1 MIKENILILGGGFS
15 GVESAIKL
23 SSLGHKVT
31 LVSNRDYLF
40 IYPISIWIPVGKK
53 TFNDVSIPLIQLSKK
68 HGFKL
73 IIDEVTQIDANSS
86 RVVLTKQA
94 ITYNY
99 LIVAFGMHKVKTKGL
114 ENTHSICGN
123 PDESLIIK
131 NKLDKIIEKGEGKIA
146 IGFGGNP
153 KDPSAT
159 AVRGGPAFEL
169 LFNFSNLLKKKK
181 LRNKV
186 EITFFAPMPEP
197 GKKMGKNAFNKM
209 DIMFKH
215 YKIKKR
221 VGKKIKQFEDNAV
234 IFEDNSK
241 LDSDLIVFIPGGN
254 GHDVMI
260 NSDLPLSESGFIK
273 INHGCKV
280 DNFKNVYAIGDVT
293 DLNGPKWAAKQG
305 HIAEVMANVAAKNI
319 NNSIKGIEKRE
330 SYFKHLNIVCVM
342 DSGDGAA
349 FVYRKAD
356 FDMIIPLPI
365 IGHWLKKAW
374 GFYYKNSKLK
384 RIPRVPGM

>member
-1 MIKENILILGGGFS
+1 MQKENILILGGGFS

-23 SSLGHKVT
+23 RSLGHDVS

-53 TFNDVSIPLIQLSKK
+53 SFGDVSIPLKDLSKK

-73 IIDEVTQIDANSS
+73 IIDEVKQINSKENKVS
-86 RVVLTKQA
+86 LVNGETS
-94 ITYNY
+94 YNY
-99 LIVAFGMHKVKTKGL
+99 LIVAFGMHKFKTKGL

-123 PDESLIIK
+123 PEEALIIK
-131 NKLDKIIEKGEGKIA
+131 DSLDKIIEKGKGKIS
-146 IGFGGNP
+146 IGFGSNP
-153 KDPSAT
+153 KDLSAT

-169 LFNFSNLLKKKK
+169 LFNFSHLLKKKK
-181 LRNKV
+181 LRDKIEV
-186 EITFFAPMPEP
+186 TFFAPMAEP

-209 DIMFKH
+209 DVMFKH
-215 YKIKKR
+215 YKIKKQ
-221 VGKKIKQFEDNAV
+221 VGKKIKRFEKDAV
-234 IFEDNSK
+234 IFEDDSI
-241 LDSDLIVFIPGGN
+241 LPSDLIIFIPGGD
-254 GHDVMI
+254 GHEVMQ
-260 NSDLPLSESGFIK
+260 NSDLPLSQTGFIK
-273 INHGCKV
+273 IDVNCKV
-280 DNFKNVYAIGDVT
+280 EKLNNVFAIGDVT

-305 HIAEVMANVAAKNI
+305 HIAEVMADVAAINI
-319 NNSIKGIEKRE
+319 NNTIKNIEKRK
-330 SYFKHLNIVCVM
+330 SYLKHLNIVCVM

-349 FVYRKAD
+349 FVYRKAN

-384 RIPRVPGM
+384 RIPRIPGM